1 MAHATYD
8 IMLEAGGDQVTR
20 NIRIMNKRKQGLV
33 VKRII
38 LMKYVE
44 GGLGC
49 GVNMGKSFEWKLSTA
64 THTPVLLENT
74 TPTRGKLNNHS
85 NG

>member
-8 IMLEAGGDQVTR
+8 IMLKAGGDQVTR

-49 GVNMGKSFEWKLSTA
+49 GKSFEWKLSTA

-85 NG
+85 DV